1 MIGVGIA
8 LVMVGI
14 VFLFIVPWVGIPVGI
29 VGLALAI
36 LWVAGFGRRV
46 MRGEQPQRRSVSDTE
61 RVCARSGPGAVKVPL
76 SSHFRRSSV
85 ALTWHRDMALQATRA
100 RQDSA
105 QSIRKAAFPA

>member
-8 LVMVGI
+8 LVIVGI

-36 LWVAGFGRRV
+36 LWVAGFGRRA

-61 RVCARSGPGAVKVPL
+61 RGV
-76 SSHFRRSSV
+76 
-85 ALTWHRDMALQATRA
+85 
-100 RQDSA
+100 
-105 QSIRKAAFPA
+105 